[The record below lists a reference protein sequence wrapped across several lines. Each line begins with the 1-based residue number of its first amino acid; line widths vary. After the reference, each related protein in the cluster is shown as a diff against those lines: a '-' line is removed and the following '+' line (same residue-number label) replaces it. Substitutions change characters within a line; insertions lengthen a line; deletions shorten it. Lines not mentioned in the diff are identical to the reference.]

1 MIRMSVCPTGTPLEI
16 QLPPNVITRFLSI
29 TCAGLDRLV
38 SPELKTRELFV
49 HFCPL
54 IYLSLGATLAIL
66 RHLLRLFNAAIVLS
80 PCLQPK
86 VM

>member
-38 SPELKTRELFV
+38 SPELKTRELCV
-49 HFCPL
+49 HFPPL
-54 IYLSLGATLAIL
+54 IYLSLSAAYTIL
-66 RHLLRLFNAAIVLS
+66 RHLVRLFNAATVLS
-80 PCLQPK
+80 SCLQPK

>member
-16 QLPPNVITRFLSI
+16 QLPPNVIMRFLSI
-29 TCAGLDRLV
+29 TYAGLDRLV
-38 SPELKTRELFV
+38 SPELKTHELYV
-49 HFCPL
+49 HFPPL

-66 RHLLRLFNAAIVLS
+66 RHLLRLFNALS